1 MRAADAT
8 LAGPLEPVTKPL
20 IGRPVWLDR
29 LLLMGPAVPAILRV
43 RGCVTANP
51 SGSVE
56 NEGAQCLSVVSSP
69 SPTDATRP

>member
-8 LAGPLEPVTKPL
+8 LARPLEPVTKPL
-20 IGRPVWLDR
+20 IGRPVW

-43 RGCVTANP
+43 RGCVTANV

-56 NEGAQCLSVVSSP
+56 NEGPSVC
-69 SPTDATRP
+69 R